1 MRGHTGRNPSVFL
14 YFFEKFS
21 RFGVREMRAG
31 FVIIKLRVVGFTQRL
46 NKEASYAHKI

>member
-1 MRGHTGRNPSVFL
+1 MS
-14 YFFEKFS
+14 
-21 RFGVREMRAG
+21 AG